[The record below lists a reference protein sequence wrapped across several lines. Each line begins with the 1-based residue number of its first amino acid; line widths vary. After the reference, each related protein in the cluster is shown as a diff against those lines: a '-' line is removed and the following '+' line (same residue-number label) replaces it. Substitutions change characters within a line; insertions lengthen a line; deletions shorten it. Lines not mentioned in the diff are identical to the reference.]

1 MWPAVKLTAEQLGYK
16 FDCDGRAGRMN
27 ITIAA
32 CQRQGEKQGLMNSGV
47 WPIQLHGCEQ
57 HEGLWTSGVSNRRVT
72 VLGWSCRCEDF
83 IKKNILQFELQIF
96 RMRGV

>member
-47 WPIQLHGCEQ
+47 WPICWMDVSSMRGP
-57 HEGLWTSGVSNRRVT
+57 GLAMSPTDMSWYSGGHAGVRISLR
-72 VLGWSCRCEDF
+72 
-83 IKKNILQFELQIF
+83 KNILQFQLQIF
-96 RMRGV
+96 KMRGV